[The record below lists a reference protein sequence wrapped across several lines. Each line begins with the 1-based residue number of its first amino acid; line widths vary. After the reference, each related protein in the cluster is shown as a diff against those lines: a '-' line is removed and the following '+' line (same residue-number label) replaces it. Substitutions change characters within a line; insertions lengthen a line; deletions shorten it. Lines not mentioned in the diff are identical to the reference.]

1 MYIINKMINTIVNYV
16 NFYYPIT
23 KKILNN
29 KNIFFSESFIK
40 SALIYRY
47 LYEVNFKKNINIEN
61 ILYILNDTFIKS
73 NSRVLNN
80 HLIFYK
86 AFKSFYDRYKIGRGC
101 VYVFDSP
108 IKSEVLGYLT
118 GILYWIFHKGLI

>member
-1 MYIINKMINTIVNYV
+1 MINTIVNYV

-29 KNIFFSESFIK
+29 KNIFFSENFIK

-73 NSRVLNN
+73 NSRVINN

-86 AFKSFYDRYKIGRGC
+86 AFKSFYDRYKLGRGC

-108 IKSEVLGYLT
+108 IRSEVIGYLT
-118 GILYWIFHKGLI
+118 GILYWIFHKGLE